1 MKKEEIAVIE
11 TNIDDM
17 NPEVYDYVMDKMF
30 DLGAVD
36 VYFTPIQMKK
46 NRPGITLSVLVPP
59 EKEDQVIKGML
70 QETTTLGVRFTHMNR
85 VVLDREVAEIE
96 TELGVAKV
104 KLGKM
109 DGKTLNLAPEY
120 QSCREL
126 AEDEDSSLLDVYALV
141 RREAEQEYGLR

>member
-1 MKKEEIAVIE
+1 MKKEEIVEIE

-46 NRPGITLSVLVPP
+46 NRPGIKLSVLVPP
-59 EKEDQVIKGML
+59 EKEDQIIKEML
-70 QETTTLGVRFTHMNR
+70 QETTTLGVRFTHRKR

-96 TELGVAKV
+96 TELGVAEV
-104 KLGKM
+104 KLGKLE
-109 DGKTLNLAPEY
+109 GNPQIGSGVSIL
-120 QSCREL
+120 S
-126 AEDEDSSLLDVYALV
+126 
-141 RREAEQEYGLR
+141 